1 MDRRQQWAA
10 VLAAA
15 ADPPAD
21 RDAAL
26 LAAMELG
33 ADVATS
39 VVASSVTV
47 RTDAGFRTAAS
58 ANALALALDLA
69 QYDADAGPCLDAA
82 RTGASLRI
90 DLVTEQP
97 AYPKFSAA
105 ATGHGVL
112 SSLSVPLTDLDRPA
126 ALNFYSAA
134 GAAFADE
141 RSQRTAHLLGRC
153 VAALLPG
160 RTVEPEVPAATRA
173 RRQLVDRA
181 LRELMVARRL
191 DRAAAFDVLV
201 RRCLVEERSMF
212 ELAADLLDQAG
223 LREGS

>member
-15 ADPPAD
+15 ANPPAD
-21 RDAAL
+21 REAAL
-26 LAAMELG
+26 VAAMELG
-33 ADVATS
+33 VDVAPA

-47 RTDAGFRTAAS
+47 RTDGGFRTAAS
-58 ANALALALDLA
+58 GNALALALDRA
-69 QYDADAGPCLDAA
+69 QYDAGAGPCLDAA

-97 AYPKFSAA
+97 AYPTFSAA
-105 ATGHGVL
+105 AAGHGVL
-112 SSLSVPLTDLDRPA
+112 SSLSVPLLHLDRPA

-141 RSQRTAHLLGRC
+141 HSQRTAGLLGRC

-160 RTVEPEVPAATRA
+160 GKVEPEVPVAMRV

-181 LRELMVARRL
+181 LRELMAARRL

-201 RRCLVEERSMF
+201 RRCLAEQRSMF
-212 ELAADLLDQAG
+212 ELAADLLDRAG
-223 LREGS
+223 PREGR

>member
-10 VLAAA
+10 VLATA
-15 ADPPAD
+15 ADPPPD

-33 ADVATS
+33 ADVAPA

-47 RTDAGFRTAAS
+47 RTDVGFRTAAS
-58 ANALALALDLA
+58 ANALALALDQA
-69 QYDADAGPCLDAA
+69 QYDAGAGPCLDAA
-82 RTGASLRI
+82 TAGASLRI
-90 DLVTEQP
+90 DLVTEQS

-105 ATGHGVL
+105 ALGHGVL
-112 SSLSVPLTDLDRPA
+112 SSLSIPLLDLDRPA

-141 RSQRTAHLLGRC
+141 HSQRTAGLLGRC

-160 RTVEPEVPAATRA
+160 GRLELEVPVAVRV

-181 LRELMVARRL
+181 LRELMAARRL
-191 DRAAAFDVLV
+191 DRAAAFDLLV
-201 RRCLVEERSMF
+201 RRCLVEQRSMF
-212 ELAADLLDQAG
+212 EVAADVLDRAG
-223 LREGS
+223 SREGS